1 MMMMVMMMMMMMM
14 MVKVMMMMIVPA
26 ALRRSCNA
34 WHQIVLQSFW
44 VFTNALPRIGRHFWG
59 HLPLRW
65 MHRLMIGF
73 TLHFNLFSN
82 DECSLYVSHL
92 LLVGSFGC
100 RGGHSNEPQTCVCV
114 CVCVRVRACVRAYV
128 CVCDYVYTCA
138 CISSSCVSF
147 ISSFFLFPSHV
158 CTAIKSSYLH
168 LSLCSSTLSGHPSS
182 SHSKRTHTYLPT
194 SCQRNQQHSR
204 KHCGSLMIKL
214 QTCAYFLRIP
224 LVNKHCNGIL
234 SCNMSH
240 VFSGLTLTTPLATQQ
255 IGHLLIL

>member
-1 MMMMVMMMMMMMM
+1 MF
-14 MVKVMMMMIVPA
+14 
-26 ALRRSCNA
+26 ALCFAFASR
-34 WHQIVLQSFW
+34 WFLW
-44 VFTNALPRIGRHFWG
+44 LPRWSQQRA
-59 HLPLRW
+59 P
-65 MHRLMIGF
+65 
-73 TLHFNLFSN
+73 
-82 DECSLYVSHL
+82 D
-92 LLVGSFGC
+92 
-100 RGGHSNEPQTCVCV
+100 V
-114 CVCVRVRACVRAYV
+114 CVCVRVCACACVRAYV
-128 CVCDYVYTCA
+128 CVCVTMCTHA
-138 CISSSCVSF
+138 LAFLRPVSPSF
-147 ISSFFLFPSHV
+147 HLFFLFPSHV

>member
-1 MMMMVMMMMMMMM
+1 MMMMVMMMMMMVMVMMMM
-14 MVKVMMMMIVPA
+14 MVMMIVPA
-26 ALRRSCNA
+26 ALRRSCHA

-44 VFTNALPRIGRHFWG
+44 VFTNALPGIGRHFWG

-114 CVCVRVRACVRAYV
+114 RVRACV

-147 ISSFFLFPSHV
+147 ISSFFSFSFTCLHHV
-158 CTAIKSSYLH
+158 SSITFHAIRSSYLH

-182 SHSKRTHTYLPT
+182 SHSKRTHTY
-194 SCQRNQQHSR
+194 SR
-204 KHCGSLMIKL
+204 KHCVD
-214 QTCAYFLRIP
+214 P
-224 LVNKHCNGIL
+224 
-234 SCNMSH
+234 
-240 VFSGLTLTTPLATQQ
+240 
-255 IGHLLIL
+255 

>member
-1 MMMMVMMMMMMMM
+1 MNVRFMFR
-14 MVKVMMMMIVPA
+14 ICFSLVPLVA
-26 ALRRSCNA
+26 EVVTATSPRR
-34 WHQIVLQSFW
+34 V
-44 VFTNALPRIGRHFWG
+44 
-59 HLPLRW
+59 
-65 MHRLMIGF
+65 
-73 TLHFNLFSN
+73 
-82 DECSLYVSHL
+82 
-92 LLVGSFGC
+92 
-100 RGGHSNEPQTCVCV
+100 CVCV
-114 CVCVRVRACVRAYV
+114 CVCACACVRAYV

-147 ISSFFLFPSHV
+147 ISSFFLFPSRV

-182 SHSKRTHTYLPT
+182 IHSKRTHTYLPT

-255 IGHLLIL
+255 IGHLLILWVGHLAKEPWHVWLIR

>member
-1 MMMMVMMMMMMMM
+1 MMMMVMMMMM

-82 DECSLYVSHL
+82 DECSLYVLHS

-114 CVCVRVRACVRAYV
+114 CACVCVCVRACVRV
-128 CVCDYVYTCA
+128 CV
-138 CISSSCVSF
+138 
-147 ISSFFLFPSHV
+147 
-158 CTAIKSSYLH
+158 
-168 LSLCSSTLSGHPSS
+168 
-182 SHSKRTHTYLPT
+182 
-194 SCQRNQQHSR
+194 
-204 KHCGSLMIKL
+204 
-214 QTCAYFLRIP
+214 
-224 LVNKHCNGIL
+224 
-234 SCNMSH
+234 
-240 VFSGLTLTTPLATQQ
+240 
-255 IGHLLIL
+255 

>member
-1 MMMMVMMMMMMMM
+1 MMMMVMMMMM

-114 CVCVRVRACVRAYV
+114 CVCVRVRACVRTCV
-128 CVCDYVYTCA
+128 CVTMCTHMRLHFFVLCLLHFIFFSFSFTC
-138 CISSSCVSF
+138 
-147 ISSFFLFPSHV
+147 
-158 CTAIKSSYLH
+158 LH
-168 LSLCSSTLSGHPSS
+168 
-182 SHSKRTHTYLPT
+182 RY
-194 SCQRNQQHSR
+194 
-204 KHCGSLMIKL
+204 
-214 QTCAYFLRIP
+214 
-224 LVNKHCNGIL
+224 
-234 SCNMSH
+234 
-240 VFSGLTLTTPLATQQ
+240 
-255 IGHLLIL
+255 